1 MDITNIK
8 GTVKLN
14 NGVVMPY
21 FGLGT
26 YKAKGG
32 EVKKAVT
39 RALQNGYRLVD
50 TAAMYAN
57 EDEIGAA
64 IRESNV
70 PREEIFV
77 TSKVW
82 NADQGYEQTKKA
94 FRMSLNQLQFEYLD
108 LYLVHWPVAG
118 KYLDTWKALE
128 ELYDEGLIKAIG
140 VSNFTPEHIEHLKDN
155 CNITP
160 AVNQVEFHPWLVQP
174 ELQTYCT
181 KNNIKVQA
189 WGPLM
194 RGNLDE
200 LSVLDDIA
208 KKYNKTKAQILL
220 RWDLQMNVL
229 TIPKTVTMSR
239 IEENAGIFD
248 FELSEEEVQ
257 QITAADRGNRLGPDP
272 NNVDF

>member
-1 MDITNIK
+1 MNITNIN
-8 GTVKLN
+8 GTVELN
-14 NGVVMPY
+14 NKVKMPY

-32 EVKKAVT
+32 EVKNAVLK
-39 RALQNGYRLVD
+39 ALQKGYRLID
-50 TAAMYAN
+50 TASMYAN
-57 EDEIGAA
+57 EDEIGTA
-64 IRESNV
+64 IGESNV
-70 PREEIFV
+70 AREEIFI

-118 KYLDTWKALE
+118 KYLETWKALE
-128 ELYDEGLIKAIG
+128 ELYDEGLVKAIG
-140 VSNFTPEHIEHLKDN
+140 VSNFTPEHFEHLKDN

-160 AVNQVEFHPWLVQP
+160 AVNQVEFHPWLLQP
-174 ELQTYCT
+174 ELQNYCT

-239 IEENAGIFD
+239 IEENADIFD
-248 FELSEEEVQ
+248 FELGEAEVQ
-257 QITAADRGNRLGPDP
+257 RISGADAARRLGPDP
-272 NNVDF
+272 NNFDF